1 MRHSRRLPTAWIFAC
16 FLLCPTS
23 WVCAQGADDGRAAR
37 PEPGE
42 GIRIRLG
49 PGVGRNVLSAIPSY
63 RNDKT
68 WLLEITAVQ
77 EELKLEGDV
86 LKKVKLAMKGHSTV
100 RRQINVDTLR
110 ALKAATE
117 GNGRQRKATKQ
128 NNSVTNKPT
137 SSARRLL
144 RSSQTF
150 KTKPTRGSP
159 RYSRRDNGNVSN
171 NCSCSANWTTESTL
185 S

>member
-117 GNGRQRKATKQ
+117 GNGRQRKATE
-128 NNSVTNKPT
+128 
-137 SSARRLL
+137 
-144 RSSQTF
+144 
-150 KTKPTRGSP
+150 G
-159 RYSRRDNGNVSN
+159 NGRQRNR
-171 NCSCSANWTTESTL
+171 TTQ
-185 S
+185 